1 MNTKTNSSYHHG
13 NLKEELIRESLKM
26 VESGGIASI
35 TLRELTNR
43 LGTSRTALYRHF
55 TSKEEL
61 LQEVIQAG
69 FEKLDTHIFSTLDS
83 DLDLNLKLHDLGR
96 AYIDFAIKNPNLY
109 RMIFGHEIKEQRE
122 ESCDI
127 NEREDAPGFHK
138 LVDIITDAQNANIL
152 KKDDA
157 FMQATVMWSMLHGL
171 SNLLIDGHVHIVDNI
186 DTLFE
191 LSFQTLISGIAV
203 ELSE

>member
-13 NLKEELIRESLKM
+13 NLKEALISESLKM

-55 TSKEEL
+55 VSKEEL

-69 FEKLDTHIFSTLDS
+69 FEKLDTYVFSTLDS
-83 DLDLNLKLHDLGR
+83 DLDLNLKLHDVGK

-109 RMIFGHEIKEQRE
+109 RMIFGHELKEQRE

-127 NEREDAPGFHK
+127 NEREDAPGFHN
-138 LVDIITDAQNANIL
+138 LVDIIIDAQNANIV

-191 LSFQTLISGIAV
+191 LSFKTLISGIALEV
-203 ELSE
+203 SE